1 MTPLETVY
9 DYVEGVLAG
18 RILACKYIHW
28 ACLRFLKDV
37 VDTRWVFDEEELNRT
52 IAFCRLCKHWKGKNA
67 GQFFEPEPWQVF
79 IIANVFCFKEPDT
92 GLRRFRDI
100 YVEIPRKNGKSFLCA
115 VIALR
120 VMLLDN
126 DSGMEVYIGATKQQ
140 QAKIVWTNAK
150 MMVKRSPLMSKQ
162 IRARYDRLE
171 RVEDGTICVPL
182 GRDSETLDGLN
193 PSLGI
198 IDEYHAHKNSLL
210 YDVLASGQASRSEP
224 LMWIITT
231 AGFILTGPCMKKHNV
246 AVEVLN
252 PESSVNDDSMF
263 AIIYTI
269 DEGDDWKDPKTWE
282 KANPNYRVSVY
293 ERVMAAD
300 AHAVEVDIGKLPEF
314 LTKHLDV
321 WFGSQSVWIKLAKWD
336 ALVGDMPDFERF
348 RGMLCYGGIDIA
360 SSNDLCSFSVV
371 WMDEDAEPREDGK
384 EEWFLYSMSWCPRE
398 NAETRAKEHRVPY
411 LEWEQE
417 GWLKLTPGDVVDQRQ
432 IRRDIVDFFEKT
444 GLVPKGVGIDP
455 WAVQQFNTE
464 MMEDEGVPMIEHRQ
478 GYASMSPSMK
488 AAERLIYGK
497 ELTVCGHNPTLRWA
511 ISNVFVQ
518 RDAAG
523 NIKPNKDKSGD
534 KIDPAVSMIIAIG
547 VKEKLYEGPSE
558 VSLTILS

>member
-37 VDTRWVFDEEELNRT
+37 VDIRWVFDEEELNRT

-210 YDVLASGQASRSEP
+210 
-224 LMWIITT
+224 
-231 AGFILTGPCMKKHNV
+231 
-246 AVEVLN
+246 
-252 PESSVNDDSMF
+252 
-263 AIIYTI
+263 
-269 DEGDDWKDPKTWE
+269 
-282 KANPNYRVSVY
+282 
-293 ERVMAAD
+293 
-300 AHAVEVDIGKLPEF
+300 
-314 LTKHLDV
+314 
-321 WFGSQSVWIKLAKWD
+321 
-336 ALVGDMPDFERF
+336 
-348 RGMLCYGGIDIA
+348 
-360 SSNDLCSFSVV
+360 
-371 WMDEDAEPREDGK
+371 
-384 EEWFLYSMSWCPRE
+384 
-398 NAETRAKEHRVPY
+398 
-411 LEWEQE
+411 
-417 GWLKLTPGDVVDQRQ
+417 
-432 IRRDIVDFFEKT
+432 
-444 GLVPKGVGIDP
+444 
-455 WAVQQFNTE
+455 
-464 MMEDEGVPMIEHRQ
+464 
-478 GYASMSPSMK
+478 
-488 AAERLIYGK
+488 
-497 ELTVCGHNPTLRWA
+497 
-511 ISNVFVQ
+511 
-518 RDAAG
+518 
-523 NIKPNKDKSGD
+523 
-534 KIDPAVSMIIAIG
+534 
-547 VKEKLYEGPSE
+547 
-558 VSLTILS
+558 